1 MIQQIA
7 NINTIYNYC
16 VNIEKSYIQ
25 WLKTRLKTMTQT
37 ADALAAQTALLNQF
51 SVIIKGLIQ
60 QVSTLQAD
68 KDAALAQVASLLG
81 LDQASATAILANNPI
96 IQQLIDEAS
105 AATPA
110 ASSTTAPAAG
120 SSATPAT
127 DSSATSATDSSA
139 TPAAGSSATSAT
151 DSSATPATDS
161 SATPATPATAS

>member
-1 MIQQIA
+1 
-7 NINTIYNYC
+7 
-16 VNIEKSYIQ
+16 
-25 WLKTRLKTMTQT
+25 MTQT

-110 ASSTTAPAAG
+110 AGSTTAPAAG
-120 SSATPAT
+120 STTAP
-127 DSSATSATDSSA
+127 
-139 TPAAGSSATSAT
+139 AT

-161 SATPATPATAS
+161 SATPATDSSATPATSATAS